1 MGSDWSCAIT
11 PSSCR
16 AGAGTSCAAIL
27 AMRMT
32 RSDQPQRSG
41 LRRRKILT
49 PSFVPGCPA
58 RALGRDVREFQ
69 IGLIDAAAVCG
80 SDMAD
85 EKSRLS
91 ISRLSLTPVET
102 AVSTSR

>member
-1 MGSDWSCAIT
+1 LRHNSLIVQGGRWHFLRGYSCHADDAVGS
-11 PSSCR
+11 
-16 AGAGTSCAAIL
+16 AA
-27 AMRMT
+27 T
-32 RSDQPQRSG
+32 VG
-41 LRRRKILT
+41 